1 MFENKSL
8 CFKMLESLLDH
19 GADIDGTI
27 SSAEGLSFL
36 LYFCGMKTELSAVQN
51 QLLLEAVR
59 FLLEHG
65 ADRSRKSREGRSVFE
80 MAEESP
86 LKEKLVELLENT
98 EQKYWHKKSE
108 LKRVKRVDLDD
119 AEVVVKEKSND
130 CKCLV
135 L

>member
-1 MFENKSL
+1 
-8 CFKMLESLLDH
+8 MLESLLDH

-27 SSAEGLSFL
+27 SSTEGLSFL

-51 QLLLEAVR
+51 QLLLEAIK

-65 ADRSRKSREGRSVFE
+65 ADRNKKNGEGRNAFE
-80 MAEESP
+80 LAEESP
-86 LKEKLVELLENT
+86 QKNKVMELLENV
-98 EQKYWHKKSE
+98 EQKHWHKKSE

-119 AEVVVKEKSND
+119 AEVVVKEKGND